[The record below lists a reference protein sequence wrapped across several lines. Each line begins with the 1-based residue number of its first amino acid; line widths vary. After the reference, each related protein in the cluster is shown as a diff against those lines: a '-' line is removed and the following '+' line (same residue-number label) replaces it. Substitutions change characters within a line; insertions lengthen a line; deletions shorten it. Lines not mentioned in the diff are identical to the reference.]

1 MPKQVIWSPQ
11 SENDFSAILEYL
23 QENWDKMVFMKFI
36 EIVDELINQ
45 ISLNPKQFPIIQT
58 KMKIRKCVITKH
70 NSLYYR
76 ERKGSVN
83 ILRIYDNR
91 QDSRKLKFK

>member
-11 SENDFSAILEYL
+11 SENDFSSILEYL
-23 QENWDKMVFMKFI
+23 QENRDKMVFMKFI
-36 EIVDELINQ
+36 EIVDEPINQ

-91 QDSRKLKFK
+91 QDPRKLKFK